1 MKKSAESPN
10 NRRGFIKG
18 IAAGLV
24 GAFFAVRG
32 TGTAEA
38 LPRSSSPMPKL
49 NLPPF
54 VVPAYIRPLSPS
66 RIGPT
71 ATGPPPFYV
80 REIREWHKLVARYVR
95 QRRGTIGT
103 YEVRLDLS
111 EVNRYDSTDDP
122 YLPVIQWTIVT
133 VATASNGDT
142 VVQSYFTSGQW
153 YFPER
158 RFSTITMDPYEEEA

>member
-1 MKKSAESPN
+1 VAPVKKSAESPS

-38 LPRSSSPMPKL
+38 LPHSSSPMPRL

-54 VVPAYIRPLSPS
+54 VVPSVNRPLSPS
-66 RIGPT
+66 GIGPT
-71 ATGPPPFYV
+71 ATGPPPFYT
-80 REIREWHKLVARYVR
+80 REIREWHKLVARSVR

-111 EVNRYDSTDDP
+111 ERNQYDHADDP
-122 YLPVIQWTIVT
+122 YVPVIQWTIVT
-133 VATASNGDT
+133 VATASNGET
-142 VVQSYFTSGQW
+142 VVQSYFTGGQW
-153 YFPER
+153 YFPEQ
-158 RFSTITMDPYEEEA
+158 RFSTITMEY

>member
-1 MKKSAESPN
+1 MKKNLDTTN

-38 LPRSSSPMPKL
+38 LPQSSSPMQRL

-54 VVPAYIRPLSPS
+54 VVPSVNRPLTPS
-66 RIGPT
+66 DIGPT
-71 ATGPPPFYV
+71 ATGPPPYYT
-80 REIREWHKLVARYVR
+80 REIREWHQLVARSVR
-95 QRRGTIGT
+95 QRRGTIGV

-111 EVNRYDSTDDP
+111 ERNQYDQADDP
-122 YLPVIQWTIVT
+122 YVPVIQWTIVT
-133 VATASNGDT
+133 VATAFSGET
-142 VVQSYFTSGQW
+142 VVQSYFTGDQW
-153 YFPER
+153 YFPEQ
-158 RFSTITMDPYEEEA
+158 RFSTITMEY

>member
-1 MKKSAESPN
+1 VKKSAESPN

-38 LPRSSSPMPKL
+38 LPQSSSPMPRL

-54 VVPAYIRPLSPS
+54 VVPSGSRPLSTS

-71 ATGPPPFYV
+71 ATGPPPFYI
-80 REIREWHKLVARYVR
+80 REIREWHKLVARSVR

-111 EVNRYDSTDDP
+111 EVNQYDSPP
-122 YLPVIQWTIVT
+122 YLPAIQWTIVT
-133 VATASNGDT
+133 VATASNGET
-142 VVQSYFTSGQW
+142 VVQSYFTAGQW

-158 RFSTITMDPYEEEA
+158 RFSTITMDPYEEES